1 MLATCMTIKERG
13 IGHRPRQRRLR
24 QRRPQARQAL
34 QTMGLNKGNRA
45 LVRPAAQAPVGS
57 TNDDREY
64 QCKAYGD
71 AKPQPRLLIPDFK

>member
-1 MLATCMTIKERG
+1 
-13 IGHRPRQRRLR
+13 
-24 QRRPQARQAL
+24 
-34 QTMGLNKGNRA
+34 MGLNKGNRA